1 MIEQD
6 DTAGRAG
13 RAIQSMAGAGLPSAR
28 NCMPC
33 GRHLL
38 NQVGGGS
45 FTWRGVRNVWHCA
58 SCKAKRAERMA
69 AKEAA

>member
-1 MIEQD
+1 
-6 DTAGRAG
+6 
-13 RAIQSMAGAGLPSAR
+13 
-28 NCMPC
+28 MPC

-38 NQVGGGS
+38 NQIGGGM

-58 SCKAKRAERMA
+58 SCKAKRAERLA